1 MAINPWQFTSPFIP
15 YTQIRAEAV
24 NPNFSGISV
33 TLKAITDDLNKFRLR
48 LPQNFNGS
56 SELAEQM
63 LEDRMIGFDADGQLQ
78 LVPKSQFVPSSQRTF
93 SVENVLEQLINPDAT
108 IDGKWMVTQ
117 FVTQFS
123 GDAQEVLINLHPD
136 LPVGTTFFITMGSA
150 TPVRLRGVYGV
161 TVLAVAETV
170 LTQIN
175 STVAAVVASA
185 NTWIITGD
193 LAPEDLALQ
202 AQLTAIEESIEGMQ
216 IRLQAVENFQPQFF
230 ISLST
235 KVFKSAAGP
244 VTLTAHAF
252 ALDYAGRSNSYP
264 GRFRWLTSA
273 DGAAFAV
280 AQSSNEDQITSA
292 FVVPADTVA
301 ARVEL
306 YKSGGFDYLL
316 GQDSAIAVTD
326 GVNFDL
332 RIESTNGTVFRPGEA
347 RNTLLIARV
356 FRNGVD
362 VTDLIPGT
370 YFQWQRVSMDPKP
383 PPNDDATWNTQ
394 FASGYK
400 NIDITVD
407 DVDAKATFHCYLHS
421 F

>member
-15 YTQIRAEAV
+15 YTQIRSEAV

-56 SELAEQM
+56 PELAEQM
-63 LEDRMIGFDADGQLQ
+63 LEDRMIGFDAEGQLQ

-93 SVENVLEQLINPDAT
+93 SVENLLEQLINPDAT
-108 IDGKWMVTQ
+108 IDGKWL
-117 FVTQFS
+117 VTQFS
-123 GDAQEVLINLHPD
+123 GDDQEVLINLHPD

-161 TVLAVAETV
+161 TVLSIAETV
-170 LTQIN
+170 LTQTN

-202 AQLTAIEESIEGMQ
+202 AQLTAIEESIEDMQ
-216 IRLQAVENFQPQFF
+216 IRLQAVESFQPQFF

-273 DGAAFAV
+273 DGAVFV
-280 AQSSNEDQITSA
+280 LAQSSMEDEISST
-292 FVVPADTVA
+292 FEVPADAVA

-306 YKSGGFDYLL
+306 YKSGGFVYLL

-383 PPNDDATWNTQ
+383 PPNDDAAWNTQ

>member
-1 MAINPWQFTSPFIP
+1 MAINPWQFTSPFTP
-15 YTQIRAEAV
+15 YSQIRSEAV

-33 TLKAITDDLNKFRLR
+33 TLKAITDDLNTFRLR
-48 LPQNFNGS
+48 LPQNFNGRP
-56 SELAEQM
+56 EIPEQM
-63 LEDRMIGFDADGQLQ
+63 LEDRMIGFDSEGQLQ

-93 SVENVLEQLINPDAT
+93 SVENLLEQLFNPDAT
-108 IDGKWMVTQ
+108 IDGKWL
-117 FVTQFS
+117 VTQFS
-123 GDAQEVLINLHPD
+123 DDEQEVQINLHPN
-136 LPVGTTFFITMGSA
+136 LPVGTTFLITMGSS
-150 TPVRLRGVYGV
+150 TPVRFRGVYGV
-161 TVLAVAETV
+161 TVLSIAETV

-185 NTWIITGD
+185 NTWILTGD
-193 LAPEDLALQ
+193 LTPEDLVLKE
-202 AQLTAIEESIEGMQ
+202 QLISIEENIEDMQ
-216 IRLQAVENFQPQFF
+216 TRLQAVERFQPQFF
-230 ISLST
+230 LTLST
-235 KVFKSAAGP
+235 KVFKSESGP
-244 VTLTAHAF
+244 ATLTAHAF
-252 ALDYAGRSNSYP
+252 ALDYAGRSNSYA
-264 GRFRWLTSA
+264 GRFRWLISD
-273 DGAAFAV
+273 DGAVFVV
-280 AQSSNEDQITSA
+280 AQSSIEDQITST
-292 FVVPADTVA
+292 FVLPADAVA

-383 PPNDDATWNTQ
+383 PPNDDAAWNTQ